1 MFTYLPDRSIQF
13 RYVNEWD
20 KPTYREKFQNAGET
34 LTWTVN
40 GYCGAQ
46 GWRKKTLC

>member
-1 MFTYLPDRSIQF
+1 M
-13 RYVNEWD
+13 NEWD
-20 KPTYREKFQNAGET
+20 KPTKREKFQNAGET

-46 GWRKKTLC
+46 GWRKEDFVWRNFSRDYRPKESY